1 MKNLKKRKLILF
13 IFLICTLIIATKLS
27 SVDADTISAGDGNR
41 IHFINLKSKSGS
53 DAILLE
59 SRGHFALIDMGED
72 YDFPDGSNPRYPD
85 RWGITMDNDQVLE
98 DRLFR
103 HLKQVG
109 VEKLDFIL
117 GTHVHSDH
125 IGSADEVLKHY
136 PVDRF
141 YLKRY
146 ADERITTKW
155 RLWDNLYN
163 YDNAVKTATER
174 GVKLIQDIS
183 DKDSHFTLGDMDI
196 QLYNYKN
203 EYDSNGNLKR
213 VFDDN
218 SNSIVAVV
226 KVAGKRIYLGGDLD
240 NAEGAEDKLGPVIGK
255 VDMMKWNHHYDANIS
270 NTVNF
275 INNLLPSIVVQTSGS
290 DINRESTRTLLREKN
305 IKIVKAFSH
314 TKDAT
319 VFDIDEEGFTD
330 VSKVFPDIPT
340 VREKWYKE
348 EGYWKYRLFDGEMTI
363 GWRKIDGVYYF
374 FNGQGQMQAGKW
386 LHLKDSREKLDGNWY
401 YLNNNGGMQE
411 AGWFKK
417 DGFWY
422 YITSTGARKY
432 NELVEISGQK
442 YLFDKEGKMLT
453 GLHEFNGKK
462 MFFASNGALQSN
474 GKPSSWKK
482 VLGKWYYYDENGV
495 PSLSKKIIN
504 GTTYF
509 FNQEGVMQTGWV
521 SVNGKW
527 NYYTESGAMKTGWIK
542 DKDIWYYLDKD
553 GIMLTGNQEISGIRY
568 YLNTSGAM
576 QTGWKLMDK
585 NWYYYSSSGAMKI
598 GWVKDNEKWYYLDKE
613 GIMQTGAH
621 TISGLRYFLSTSGA
635 MQTGWQKLEENWYF
649 YSDSGIGQTGWL
661 KDHDKWYYLEAKEG
675 TMLVG
680 LNQVDGKQYY
690 FGASGAMQTGWKW
703 FDNHYRYFE
712 SNGAMKTGW
721 IKDKGVWYYLNPDDG
736 IMLVGLNQ
744 VDGKQYYFSASGAMQ
759 TGWRWFDNHYRYFE
773 SNGAMKTGWIK
784 DKGVWYYLNPED
796 GIMLVGLQKVNGDQ
810 YYFDSTGAMQTGW
823 KQVDGNWYYFQADG
837 SLLKNSTTPD
847 GYKVNEEGVWKQ
859 VVTADKK
866 PNHSINKQETSTLT
880 DKSEN
885 MNKEDK
891 QEKQKEDSIVDP
903 SISNKKEKE

>member
-1 MKNLKKRKLILF
+1 MYP
-13 IFLICTLIIATKLS
+13 FLAVLLSIGIIVQKVYSDTL
-27 SVDADTISAGDGNR
+27 SVASGNR
-41 IHFINLKSKSGS
+41 IHFINTKGESGS
-53 DAILLE
+53 DAIILE
-59 SRGHFALIDMGED
+59 SNGHYALIDMGED
-72 YDFPDGSNPRYPD
+72 YDFPDGSNPRYPS
-85 RWGITMDNDQVLE
+85 RVGISTNNEYVLE

-103 HLKQVG
+103 HMKQVG
-109 VEKLDFIL
+109 IKKLDFIL

-125 IGSADEVLKHY
+125 IGSADEVLKRF

-163 YDNAVKTATER
+163 YDNAVKTAAER

-183 DKDSHFTLGDMDI
+183 DEDSHFTLGDMDI

-226 KVAGKRIYLGGDLD
+226 TVAGKRIYLGGDLD

-255 VDMMKWNHHYDANIS
+255 VDMMKWNHHYDAKIS
-270 NTVNF
+270 NTIPFLDYLSPNMVVHTSAADA
-275 INNLLPSIVVQTSGS
+275 NL
-290 DINRESTRTLLREKN
+290 STTRDYLKRKN
-305 IKIVKAFSH
+305 IQVVHASSQ

-319 VFDIDEEGFTD
+319 VFTIGEKGFTD
-330 VSKVFPDIPT
+330 ISESLPNIPT
-340 VREKWYKE
+340 VNEKWYKE
-348 EGYWKYRLFDGEMTI
+348 DGYWKYRLSDTQMAI
-363 GWRKIDGVYYF
+363 GWKRISGDYYF
-374 FNGQGQMQAGKW
+374 FNGQGQMQASKW
-386 LHLKDSREKLDGNWY
+386 LHLNDSREKLDGNWY
-401 YLNNNGGMQE
+401 YLNSSGKMQE
-411 AGWFKK
+411 AGWFKQ

-422 YITSTGARKY
+422 YISSTGARKY

-462 MFFASNGALQSN
+462 MFFATNGALQSN
-474 GKPSSWKK
+474 GKSSSWKK
-482 VLGKWYYYDENGV
+482 VSGNWYYYDEDGI
-495 PSLSKKIIN
+495 PSLGKKIIN

-509 FNQEGVMQTGWV
+509 FNKEGV
-521 SVNGKW
+521 
-527 NYYTESGAMKTGWIK
+527 
-542 DKDIWYYLDKD
+542 
-553 GIMLTGNQEISGIRY
+553 
-568 YLNTSGAM
+568 M

-621 TISGLRYFLSTSGA
+621 TISGLRYFLGTSGA

-721 IKDKGVWYYLNPDDG
+721 IKDKGVWYYLNP
-736 IMLVGLNQ
+736 
-744 VDGKQYYFSASGAMQ
+744 
-759 TGWRWFDNHYRYFE
+759 
-773 SNGAMKTGWIK
+773 
-784 DKGVWYYLNPED
+784 ED
-796 GIMLVGLQKVNGDQ
+796 GIMLVGLHKVNGNQ
-810 YYFDSTGAMQTGW
+810 YYFEGSGAMQTGW

-837 SLLKNSTTPD
+837 SLLKNATTPD

-859 VVTADKK
+859 VVTVDKN
-866 PNHSINKQETSTLT
+866 PNQSRNKQETSTLT

-891 QEKQKEDSIVDP
+891 QEKQKEMNSSNSEKQKEGSIVEP
-903 SISNKKEKE
+903 SISNKTEKE